1 MKVLFDSHAFV
12 WFLLGDARLPP
23 RLRRRLEQP
32 ETEFVVSS
40 ASIWEIATKAR
51 LGRWLG
57 GETVMANLGSV
68 LETSAYSPLSITIE
82 HARVAGFLAWRHGDP
97 FDRILA
103 AQSQIE
109 GLPLVSADRVFAEF
123 GITVMWD

>member
-12 WFLLGDARLPP
+12 WFLLGDARLPM
-23 RLRRRLEQP
+23 RLRQRLEQP

-51 LGRWLG
+51 LGRWPDG
-57 GETVMANLGSV
+57 ATVMANLNA
-68 LETSAYSPLSITIE
+68 LLATSAYSSLFVTIE
-82 HARVAGFLAWRHGDP
+82 HARIAGFLPWRDRDP

-103 AQSQIE
+103 AQSQVE
-109 GLPLVSADRVFAEF
+109 GLPLVSADSVFAEH
-123 GITVMWD
+123 GITVIW